1 MQCNPNKKGDDAP
14 FGRRRDWSTAQVRKF
29 FAVISRPEIAQIVV
43 DVARIDAVPG
53 AIVVNVLE

>member
-1 MQCNPNKKGDDAP
+1 
-14 FGRRRDWSTAQVRKF
+14 VRKF
-29 FAVISRPEIAQIVV
+29 FAVISRPEMAQIV